1 MTPSE
6 KQEFVRQVQEF
17 ATSDAVEVL
26 LNRLEDKFTQDWK
39 DTAPIDTTGRES
51 AFHMVRAV
59 DALRNEIKSVAL
71 GEAVDAWN
79 RKQKSKIV

>member
-17 ATSDAVEVL
+17 ATSDVIEEL
-26 LNRLEDKFTQDWK
+26 LNRLETKFTQDWK
-39 DTAPIDTTGRES
+39 DSAPSETDKRVYS
-51 AFHMVRAV
+51 YMMVRAV

-71 GEAVDAWN
+71 GDAVNAWN
-79 RKQKSKIV
+79 RQQKSKIV